1 MAQQFRPYLTEE
13 EEAQIRASENA
24 PIYTPG
30 ERLLGPI
37 DPIEDI
43 DFEVPKK
50 EAGFWSSFKDS
61 FTTLLDLPE
70 AIDYGIKSDDTTRE
84 ALIKAQEA
92 SGESLGGLENVKS
105 VGDFWRWAKEL
116 AGGSAGF
123 IAPAGIA
130 AQAAKVGARAV
141 GVVNPIAGIIA
152 GSAVLLGQYLTSN
165 LGRQAQANQ
174 ERVDAGELEKEA
186 SIAAAAASASGQTA
200 LDVVGLRFFPGLAKL
215 LGFEGS
221 KVTKETAE
229 EIYET
234 ASKNIDKGKGLGDS
248 LAKLE
253 KQKNNIKT
261 RSKTGAFFVGAGTG
275 VAVEIP
281 QELTQTILERG
292 QAGLS
297 LTDEDAR
304 KEYIETVAG
313 AALLGGS
320 FGSVSNL
327 ATNAQKRAEKQNID
341 AQTGRLKIAQQNKQD
356 EIDRRLEGLS
366 SDIGEYEQGLSEMQQ
381 RETTR
386 REEEAAKGPKLLG
399 TTDFTE
405 RTEPEARPETDE
417 EFLKTRIPGEGTK
430 ATEILEGLPEKTE
443 SPLTRALNTLNNP
456 KAKKNELSTALQ
468 GLGVEQKLIS
478 KKGSV
483 NAKRTLLQNRI
494 DELQGKIDNNTLN
507 NEEIKLVLPTQ
518 IQTVKNAVS
527 QHEGY
532 QGEFAEG
539 KYPISNT
546 KAKKVASIMGVK
558 PRKNATAQ
566 ETMQEVKDKYDTLQN
581 KVSSVTGVSPEVE
594 SLAKVT
600 PNEVTK
606 KQSNSFFKNV
616 KNTISLGKGV
626 TQDTLARIARST
638 LGESFYVYKKANTK
652 ALETRIKKQ
661 KQKELEGEDKKQ
673 SLQVFLSK
681 EKAEGAT
688 GGDGP
693 VVRIPATP
701 EMVTSIQAEKAGNL
715 LIDIGDVNAVDIQQK
730 GSSEFKPIQLRPEPS
745 GKGVGV
751 SRTGRTTP
759 KRTRKPDTRR
769 MDATR
774 EPADVSPSTAE
785 GVDPTLEA
793 EQKEA
798 KKKQKAEER
807 KAEKEQE
814 AREELNTKAAINE
827 ELQDTLRNVPENYTE
842 EQRSFLRKLGDKA
855 QYIVLRMLPVKA
867 IAEIWGDSISYTNKQ
882 GVKVYPI
889 EMLGKYV
896 EDLNSE
902 IIGDTREAKNL
913 SNNLQTYVNVHD
925 KDGKGYALS
934 RLLRLSSFYGIDA
947 TRPNLDQVYGDIIPQ
962 DQIDLIKR
970 LYNEV
975 GSDGQVIYRDIGNY
989 FKNNFKKLETNLK
1002 VKINDL
1008 NLEPETKQELI
1019 KEIELQFNN
1028 VKNMDYYFP
1037 LQRQGKYWVN
1047 FKYKGQFVSQG
1058 YKTEAERDARKKV
1071 LDDLEAKG
1079 EVESVVSKD
1088 SEQEALNALD
1098 DGLSNTAFKGV
1109 MDILNKDKKVS
1120 ADTISAIKSLY
1131 INTMPEAS
1139 IYKNLQTRKNILGFE
1154 PDIKDEQA
1162 GQDVAE
1168 IFNSKVTS
1176 QTRQIAKLRYQTKME
1191 NAIRDIEDII
1201 NRGFIGRVGDT
1212 EAMQGELNNIEK
1224 ERAKEVLKSLKD
1236 HYARIKEPDLG
1247 AELTIGGK
1255 QYNIANKV
1263 GQAGFYYYL
1272 ATPAAAMVNL
1282 FQTPTVAAG
1291 LMAGKYGIK
1300 AQKEILK
1307 ALGQITSQSF
1317 KRGILKERKT
1327 TTFTKQE
1334 LYGKTGDP
1342 TIDNEKVTM
1351 KLPEGLPR
1359 DEQIALARGM
1369 REGVIEQTQV
1379 GDVTGDD
1386 LQGLSE
1392 ESLRL
1397 SKSKF
1402 SRVHRVMFG
1411 AFQLAERVNREVTF
1425 LAAYRLAKK
1434 DPQALKRGDKYK
1446 DSYDYAKRITDRAH
1460 GDYSHSNSGLWF
1472 KSPKVILRSMLM
1484 FKKFP
1489 VMMYYN
1495 YYAALKTARKKGASK
1510 EEIAEARKQL
1520 MGMLGYGFVASGLQ
1534 GIPLYFALEFAIGA
1548 LMEGLDEDD
1557 EWMAPSEAIRTTIG
1571 ELLYNGPIQTLTG
1584 AEIASRVG
1592 LGEAIVRM
1600 PSSEREGTMSQL
1612 IEALGGPGF
1621 AMVANLAKGYD
1632 IAMEGNF
1639 ARGVEAASPVA
1650 LKNILK
1656 AVRYTDEGT
1665 ATTLKGVPI
1674 TDDLNVFQTAM
1685 QLVGF
1690 TPAELSRQYDLN
1702 NARRVLSN
1710 EVNGKRNRLIFRGA
1724 TAAMAGD
1731 KEELDDIIK
1740 EIRKFNKK
1748 YPQAGIQESSLTKS
1762 IKMRQRRLEQNAI
1775 YGFGGMN
1782 FNPKQIALFDVW
1794 NKEN

>member
-13 EEAQIRASENA
+13 EEAQIRASETT

-30 ERLLGPI
+30 EGLLNLP
-37 DPIEDI
+37 PVEAP
-43 DFEVPKK
+43 EYEAPKK

-186 SIAAAAASASGQTA
+186 SIAAAAASAGGQTA

-229 EIYET
+229 EIYEK
-234 ASKNIDKGKGLGDS
+234 ASKNIEKGRGLGDS

-253 KQKNNIKT
+253 NQKNKIQT
-261 RSKTGAFFVGAGTG
+261 RSKTGAFFVGAGKG

-297 LTDEDAR
+297 LTDEDAK

-327 ATNAQKRAEKQNID
+327 ATNAQKRAEKESID
-341 AQTGRLKIAQQNKQD
+341 AQAGRLQIAQQNKED
-356 EIDRRLEGLS
+356 EIS
-366 SDIGEYEQGLSEMQQ
+366 
-381 RETTR
+381 
-386 REEEAAKGPKLLG
+386 
-399 TTDFTE
+399 
-405 RTEPEARPETDE
+405 RT
-417 EFLKTRIPGEGTK
+417 
-430 ATEILEGLPEKTE
+430 ATGVLEGLPEKTE
-443 SPLTRALNTLNNP
+443 SPLTRAMNVLKKPKPNNKEVSESLKSLGVDQKTIPKKGNKKDILQTKVNELQEKLSTNTL
-456 KAKKNELSTALQ
+456 KNEE
-468 GLGVEQKLIS
+468 V
-478 KKGSV
+478 
-483 NAKRTLLQNRI
+483 
-494 DELQGKIDNNTLN
+494 D
-507 NEEIKLVLPTQ
+507 LVLPTQ
-518 IQTVKNAVS
+518 IQAVKNAIAKHDKFEGSLGKGKKVS
-527 QHEGY
+527 LTQ
-532 QGEFAEG
+532 A
-539 KYPISNT
+539 N
-546 KAKKVASIMGVK
+546 KVASILGIKKGKDSLEIM
-558 PRKNATAQ
+558 R
-566 ETMQEVKDKYDTLQN
+566 EVKTKFEALQN
-581 KVSSVTGVSPEVE
+581 KVSVLTGVTPEVQ
-594 SLAKVT
+594 SATKGAVK
-600 PNEVTK
+600 EVTK
-606 KQSNSFFKNV
+606 EESNTFFDNVDNARKNE
-616 KNTISLGKGV
+616 KK
-626 TQDTLARIARST
+626 DTRTKLSDLARAT
-638 LGESFYVYKKANTK
+638 LGDTFYGY
-652 ALETRIKKQ
+652 IKKSQTKLQNQ
-661 KQKELEGEDKKQ
+661 KGKVE
-673 SLQVFLSK
+673 VFLSK
-681 EKAEGAT
+681 EQAEKVGDKKA
-688 GGDGP
+688 P
-693 VVRIPATP
+693 MVRIPITP
-701 EMVTSIQAEKAGNL
+701 DMIEKTESKKAGN
-715 LIDIGDVNAVDIQQK
+715 IRIRSGDINAIDIQQQ
-730 GSSEFKPIQLRPEPS
+730 GSSEFEPVKLRPEPS
-745 GKGVGV
+745 GEGVGV
-751 SRTGRTTP
+751 SDTGRTPTE
-759 KRTRKPDTRR
+759 RTEQVDTGRV
-769 MDATR
+769 DATR
-774 EPADVSPSTAE
+774 EPTDVPPSPEE
-785 GVDPTLEA
+785 GIDPTLTGTP
-793 EQKEA
+793 EQQATPTLETGQKKTKKKLTPEEKEA
-798 KKKQKAEER
+798 RKKQKAEER
-807 KAEKEQE
+807 KAKKEQE
-814 AREELNTKAAINE
+814 ARDKFNNKAAVNE
-827 ELQDTLRNVPENYTE
+827 ELQEKLRGVPSNYTP
-842 EQRSFLRKLGDKA
+842 EQRSFLRRLGDKA

-947 TRPNLDQVYGDIIPQ
+947 TRPNLDQVYGNIVPKEQ
-962 DQIDLIKR
+962 LNLIKR

-975 GSDGQVIYRDIGNY
+975 GADGQVIYRDIGNY
-989 FKNNFKKLETNLK
+989 FKNNFKKLENNLK

-1008 NLEPETKQELI
+1008 NMEPETKQELI

-1047 FKYKGQFVSQG
+1047 FTYKGEFVSQG
-1058 YKTEAERDARKKV
+1058 YKTETERDARLKV
-1071 LDDLEAKG
+1071 LKDLEAKG
-1079 EVESVVSKD
+1079 EVESVNPID
-1088 SEQEALNALD
+1088 SEEKAIGALGE
-1098 DGLSNTAFKGV
+1098 GLSSTSFKGV

-1120 ADTISAIKSLY
+1120 ADTKAAIKSLY

-1162 GQDVAE
+1162 GQDIAE

-1176 QTRQIAKLRYQTKME
+1176 QTRQIAKLKYQTKME
-1191 NAIRDIEDII
+1191 NTIKDIEDII

-1247 AELTIGGK
+1247 TEFTIGGK
-1255 QYNIANKV
+1255 QYNLANKV

-1334 LYGKTGDP
+1334 LYGKTGNP

-1351 KLPEGLPR
+1351 KLPEGLAR

-1434 DPQALKRGDKYK
+1434 DPQALKKGDKYK
-1446 DSYDYAKRITDRAH
+1446 NPFDYAKRITDRAH

-1472 KSPKVILRSMLM
+1472 KSPNVILRSMLM

-1510 EEIAEARKQL
+1510 QEIAEAKKQL
-1520 MGMLGYGFVASGLQ
+1520 MGMLGYGFIASGLQ

-1548 LMEGLDEDD
+1548 LMEGIDEDD
-1557 EWMAPSEAIRTTIG
+1557 DWMAPSEAIRTTIG

-1600 PSSEREGTMSQL
+1600 PSSEREGTMMQL
-1612 IEALGGPGF
+1612 IEALAGPGF
-1621 AMVANLAKGYD
+1621 AMAANLTKGFD

-1674 TDDLNVFQTAM
+1674 VDDLNVFQTAM

-1710 EVNGKRNRLIFRGA
+1710 EVNGKRNRLIFRSA

-1731 KEELDDIIK
+1731 YEEVNEVWK
-1740 EIRKFNKK
+1740 KIREFNKK
-1748 YPQAGIQESSLTKS
+1748 YPQAAIEESSVSKS